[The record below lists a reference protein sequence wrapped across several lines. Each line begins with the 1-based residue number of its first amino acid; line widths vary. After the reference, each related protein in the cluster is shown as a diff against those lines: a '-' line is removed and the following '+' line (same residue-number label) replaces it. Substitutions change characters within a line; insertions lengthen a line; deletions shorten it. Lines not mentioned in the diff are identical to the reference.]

1 MGTLRLLIAV
11 VRGIPQK
18 KSGLLQILNNLACYI
33 YTACRSMGQGMG
45 YTASV
50 SNDIQ
55 AFVSAFQ
62 IFININFHII
72 ELNLH
77 TIEEGVWYAPRQEDN
92 KK

>member
-11 VRGIPQK
+11 VRGIHQK

-62 IFININFHII
+62 IFININFHIERI
-72 ELNLH
+72 VKKGDLLH
-77 TIEEGVWYAPRQEDN
+77 GGI
-92 KK
+92 

>member
-11 VRGIPQK
+11 VGGIHQK

-55 AFVSAFQ
+55 AFVSAFH
-62 IFININFHII
+62 ILRINRKCLVIPVSSLAVPGAI
-72 ELNLH
+72 LSR
-77 TIEEGVWYAPRQEDN
+77 A
-92 KK
+92 